1 MFIECESKWGVLS
14 VVLYFIEDE
23 RKWKKD
29 FFKSIID
36 IKDIENCFF
45 GKIRGKIILSMK
57 IYLIC
62 CWD

>member
-1 MFIECESKWGVLS
+1 MKKGFFIMK
-14 VVLYFIEDE
+14 F
-23 RKWKKD
+23 
-29 FFKSIID
+29 ID
-36 IKDIENCFF
+36 IKDIENCFI